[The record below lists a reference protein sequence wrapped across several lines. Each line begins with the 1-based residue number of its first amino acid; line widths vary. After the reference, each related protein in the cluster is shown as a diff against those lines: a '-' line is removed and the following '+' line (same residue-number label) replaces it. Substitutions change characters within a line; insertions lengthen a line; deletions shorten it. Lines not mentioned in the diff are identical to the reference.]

1 MTKSLVLA
9 SSFLNNKLLQ
19 AKLSS
24 FYTNVQSF
32 GNNILYRGIQNGKR
46 VKERI
51 EYSPSLYIP
60 SKKITNF
67 TSLDGEYLDQK
78 IFGDIRSAR
87 DFIKQFEG
95 VSNASKIYGQTRFE
109 YAFIADQHNGMV
121 DYDFDKVLVG
131 VIDIEVGSE
140 NGFPNPYQANEPITA
155 IALKYL
161 NGPIYVFG
169 CGDYEVQGKEI
180 YVKCKDEYSLCKQFM
195 SLWQGKTPDILTG
208 WNTKFFDEPYII
220 NRFRKILGEDVTKK
234 LSPWNYIGERKTN
247 INGREM
253 IAYNIMGVE
262 SLDYI
267 ELYKW
272 YAPGGKSQESYR
284 LDAIAQVELGEGKI
298 SYDEFDNLHAL
309 YRLNYQK
316 FIEYNIKD
324 VELIIKLEEKLK
336 LLELGVTLAY
346 DTKTNFEDIFAQ
358 TRMWDSMTYAYLF
371 EKSIIVPPRIV
382 KEKSSAFEG
391 AYVKE
396 VQVGKHDW
404 VASFDLNSLY
414 PHLMMQYNISP
425 ETLIEPENYTPEMR
439 EILSSGVDVNKMLS
453 KSVDTSKLVNATI
466 TPNGQ
471 FFRTDIQGFLP
482 KMMEEMYT
490 DRSKFK
496 KLMLKAKQEYEHET
510 DESKKYEIEKRIAK
524 YNNIQLA
531 KKVSLNSAYG
541 ALGSQYFRFYD
552 LRMALGVTTAG
563 QFSIRWIEA
572 KINAW
577 MNKLLETK
585 NADYVIASDTDSI
598 YLRMGEL
605 VNKFI
610 KDTSD
615 KQKVISLMDK
625 VCRDKLEPFID
636 ISYKELSDYVHAYDQ
651 KMQMKREGLSD
662 KGIWTAKKRYILNV
676 YNNEGVQYNEPQM
689 KVMGLEMIK
698 SSTPSAIR
706 EKMKE
711 AIQLMVNGTEDDIH
725 KFIAKFRE
733 DFRKLPPEEISFPRG
748 LNGLNKY
755 SDAAT
760 LYKLGTPIHVKG
772 AILYNNFLKQN
783 NLTKKYQLIQEGEK
797 IKFTYLKMPNPFK
810 DTVISYPNRLP
821 TELGLDNY
829 IDYDLQ
835 FDKAFLEPI
844 KVILDCMKWS
854 TEKVSSL
861 EDFFS

>member
-1 MTKSLVLA
+1 M
-9 SSFLNNKLLQ
+9 
-19 AKLSS
+19 
-24 FYTNVQSF
+24 
-32 GNNILYRGIQNGKR
+32 
-46 VKERI
+46 
-51 EYSPSLYIP
+51 P
-60 SKKITNF
+60 SKKLTNF
-67 TSLDGEYLDQK
+67 TSLDGDYLDQK
-78 IFGDIRSAR
+78 IFGDIRSAK
-87 DFIKQFEG
+87 DFIKQFDE
-95 VSNASKIYGQTRFE
+95 VSNAPKIYGQTRFE
-109 YAFIADQHNGMV
+109 YAFIADQHKGMV
-121 DYDFDKVLVG
+121 DYDFDRISVAV
-131 VIDIEVGSE
+131 VDIEVGSE
-140 NGFPNPYQANEPITA
+140 NGFPDPYLANEPITA
-155 IALKYL
+155 IAIKYL

-169 CGDYEVQGKEI
+169 CGDYETQGKEI
-180 YVKCKDEYSLCKQFM
+180 YVKCRDEHSLCKQFM
-195 SLWQGKTPDILTG
+195 ALWTKKCPDILTG
-208 WNTKFFDEPYII
+208 WNTKFFDEPYLI
-220 NRFRKILGEDVTKK
+220 NRFRKIIGEDETKK
-234 LSPWNYIGERKTN
+234 LSPWNYIGERKTV
-247 INGREM
+247 INGRQM

-298 SYDEFDNLHAL
+298 SYDEYDNLHAL

-324 VELIIKLEEKLK
+324 VELIIKLEDKLK
-336 LLELGVTLAY
+336 LIELGVTLAY

-358 TRMWDSMTYAYLF
+358 TRMWDSLTYAYLF
-371 EKSIIVPPRIV
+371 EKGIIVPPREI
-382 KEKSSAFEG
+382 KEKDSAFEG
-391 AYVKE
+391 AYVKD

-425 ETLIEPENYTPEMR
+425 ETLIDPQDYTDEMR
-439 EILSSGVDVNKMLS
+439 EVLSSGVSVEKLLMRQ
-453 KSVDTSKLVNATI
+453 VDTSGLANVTL

-471 FFRTDIQGFLP
+471 FFRTDMQGFLP
-482 KMMEEMYT
+482 KMMEEMYN
-490 DRSKFK
+490 DRKKFK
-496 KLMLKAKQEYEHET
+496 KLMIQAKKEYEVEKDT
-510 DESKKYEIEKRIAK
+510 TKLYDIEKRIAK

-531 KKVSLNSAYG
+531 KKVGLNSAYG

-563 QFSIRWIEA
+563 QLSIRWIEN
-572 KINAW
+572 KINEY
-577 MNKLLETK
+577 MNKLLDTSDK
-585 NADYVIASDTDSI
+585 DYVVASDTDSI

-625 VCRDKLEPFID
+625 ICEDKLQPYID
-636 ISYKELSDYVHAYDQ
+636 KSYEELAVYVHAYQQ
-651 KMQMKREGLSD
+651 KMEMKREGLSD

-676 YNNEGVQYNEPQM
+676 YNNEGVQYKEPQM

-698 SSTPSAIR
+698 SSTPAAIR

-711 AIQLMVNGTEDDIH
+711 AIQLMVNGTENDIH
-725 KFIAKFRE
+725 NFISKFRE
-733 DFRKLPPEEISFPRG
+733 DFRKLPPEDISFPRG

-755 SDAAT
+755 SDALT

-783 NLTKKYQLIQEGEK
+783 GLTKKYQLIQEGEK

-810 DTVISYPNRLP
+810 DTVISYPTRLP
-821 TELGLDNY
+821 TELGLDNF

-844 KVILDCMKWS
+844 KVILDCMQWT
-854 TEKVSSL
+854 TEKVSTL
-861 EDFFS
+861 EDFFA

>member
-1 MTKSLVLA
+1 
-9 SSFLNNKLLQ
+9 
-19 AKLSS
+19 
-24 FYTNVQSF
+24 
-32 GNNILYRGIQNGKR
+32 
-46 VKERI
+46 VKQRI
-51 EYSPSLYIP
+51 EYSPSLYLP
-60 SKKITNF
+60 SKKLTNF
-67 TSLDGEYLDQK
+67 TSLDGDYLDQK
-78 IFGDIRSAR
+78 IFGDIRSAK
-87 DFIKQFEG
+87 DFIKQFDE
-95 VSNASKIYGQTRFE
+95 VSNAPKIYGQTRFE
-109 YAFIADQHNGMV
+109 YAFIADQHKGMV
-121 DYDFDKVLVG
+121 DYDFDRISVAV
-131 VIDIEVGSE
+131 VDIEVGSE
-140 NGFPNPYQANEPITA
+140 NGFPDPYLANEPITA
-155 IALKYL
+155 IAIKYL

-169 CGDYEVQGKEI
+169 CGDYVTQGKEI
-180 YVKCKDEYSLCKQFM
+180 YVKCRDEHSLCKQFM
-195 SLWQGKTPDILTG
+195 ALWTKKCPDILTG
-208 WNTKFFDEPYII
+208 WNTKFFDEPYLI
-220 NRFRKILGEDVTKK
+220 NRFRKIIGEDEAKK
-234 LSPWNYIGERKTN
+234 LSPWNYIGERKTV
-247 INGREM
+247 INGRQM

-298 SYDEFDNLHAL
+298 SYDEYDNLHAL

-324 VELIIKLEEKLK
+324 VELIIKLEDKLK
-336 LLELGVTLAY
+336 LIELGVTLAY

-358 TRMWDSMTYAYLF
+358 TRMWDSLTYAYLF
-371 EKSIIVPPRIV
+371 EKGIIVPPREI
-382 KEKSSAFEG
+382 KEKDSAFEG
-391 AYVKE
+391 AYVKD

-425 ETLIEPENYTPEMR
+425 ETLIDPQDYTDEMR
-439 EILSSGVDVNKMLS
+439 QVLSSGVSVEKLLMRQ
-453 KSVDTSKLVNATI
+453 VDTSGLANVTL

-471 FFRTDIQGFLP
+471 FFRTDMQGFLP
-482 KMMEEMYT
+482 KMMEEMYN
-490 DRSKFK
+490 DRKKFK
-496 KLMLKAKQEYEHET
+496 KLMIQAKKEYEVEKDT
-510 DESKKYEIEKRIAK
+510 TKLYDIEKRIAK

-531 KKVSLNSAYG
+531 KKVGLNSAYG

-563 QFSIRWIEA
+563 QLSIRWIEN
-572 KINAW
+572 KINEY
-577 MNKLLETK
+577 MNKLLDTSDK
-585 NADYVIASDTDSI
+585 DYVVASDTDSI

-625 VCRDKLEPFID
+625 ICEDKLQPYID
-636 ISYKELSDYVHAYDQ
+636 KSYEELAVYVHAYQQ
-651 KMQMKREGLSD
+651 KMEMKREGLSD

-676 YNNEGVQYNEPQM
+676 YNNEGVQYKEPQM

-698 SSTPSAIR
+698 SSTPAAIR

-711 AIQLMVNGTEDDIH
+711 AIQLMVNGTENDIH
-725 KFIAKFRE
+725 NFISKFRE
-733 DFRKLPPEEISFPRG
+733 DFRKLPPEDISFPRG

-755 SDAAT
+755 SDALT

-783 NLTKKYQLIQEGEK
+783 GLTKKYQLIQEGEK

-810 DTVISYPNRLP
+810 DTVISYPTRLP
-821 TELGLDNY
+821 TELGLDNF

-844 KVILDCMKWS
+844 KVILDCMQWT
-854 TEKVSSL
+854 TEKVSTL
-861 EDFFS
+861 EDFFA

>member
-1 MTKSLVLA
+1 MALWTK
-9 SSFLNNKLLQ
+9 
-19 AKLSS
+19 
-24 FYTNVQSF
+24 
-32 GNNILYRGIQNGKR
+32 
-46 VKERI
+46 
-51 EYSPSLYIP
+51 
-60 SKKITNF
+60 
-67 TSLDGEYLDQK
+67 
-78 IFGDIRSAR
+78 
-87 DFIKQFEG
+87 
-95 VSNASKIYGQTRFE
+95 
-109 YAFIADQHNGMV
+109 
-121 DYDFDKVLVG
+121 
-131 VIDIEVGSE
+131 
-140 NGFPNPYQANEPITA
+140 
-155 IALKYL
+155 
-161 NGPIYVFG
+161 
-169 CGDYEVQGKEI
+169 
-180 YVKCKDEYSLCKQFM
+180 KC
-195 SLWQGKTPDILTG
+195 PDILTG
-208 WNTKFFDEPYII
+208 WNTKFFDEPYLI
-220 NRFRKILGEDVTKK
+220 NRFRKIIGEDEAKK
-234 LSPWNYIGERKTN
+234 LSPWNYIGERKTV
-247 INGREM
+247 INGRQM

-298 SYDEFDNLHAL
+298 SYDEYDNLHAL

-324 VELIIKLEEKLK
+324 VELIIKLEDKLK
-336 LLELGVTLAY
+336 LIELGVTLAY

-358 TRMWDSMTYAYLF
+358 TRMWDSLTYAYLF
-371 EKSIIVPPRIV
+371 EKGIIVPPREI
-382 KEKSSAFEG
+382 KEKDSAFEG
-391 AYVKE
+391 AYVKD

-425 ETLIEPENYTPEMR
+425 ETLIDPQDYTDEMR
-439 EILSSGVDVNKMLS
+439 EVLSSGVSVEKLLMRQ
-453 KSVDTSKLVNATI
+453 VDTSGLANVTL

-471 FFRTDIQGFLP
+471 FFRTDMQGFLP
-482 KMMEEMYT
+482 KMMEEMYN
-490 DRSKFK
+490 DRKKFK
-496 KLMLKAKQEYEHET
+496 KLMIQAKKEYEVEKDT
-510 DESKKYEIEKRIAK
+510 TKLYDIEKRIAK

-531 KKVSLNSAYG
+531 KKVGLNSAYG

-563 QFSIRWIEA
+563 QLSIRWIEN
-572 KINAW
+572 KINEY
-577 MNKLLETK
+577 MNKLLDTSDK
-585 NADYVIASDTDSI
+585 DYVVASDTDSI

-625 VCRDKLEPFID
+625 ICEDKLQPYID
-636 ISYKELSDYVHAYDQ
+636 KSYEELAVYVHAYQQ
-651 KMQMKREGLSD
+651 KMEMKREGLSD

-676 YNNEGVQYNEPQM
+676 YNNEGVQYKEPQM

-698 SSTPSAIR
+698 SSTPAAIR

-725 KFIAKFRE
+725 NFISKFRE
-733 DFRKLPPEEISFPRG
+733 DFRKLPPEDISFPRG

-755 SDAAT
+755 SDALT

-783 NLTKKYQLIQEGEK
+783 GLTKKYQLIQEGEK

-810 DTVISYPNRLP
+810 DTVISYPTRLP
-821 TELGLDNY
+821 TELGLDNF

-844 KVILDCMKWS
+844 KVILDCMQWT
-854 TEKVSSL
+854 TEKVSTL
-861 EDFFS
+861 EDFFT

>member
-1 MTKSLVLA
+1 MA
-9 SSFLNNKLLQ
+9 
-19 AKLSS
+19 S
-24 FYTNVQSF
+24 FYTNVQCF
-32 GNNILYRGIQNGKR
+32 GNNILYRGIKNGQR
-46 VKERI
+46 IKERI

-60 SKKITNF
+60 SKRVTNI

-78 IFGDIRSAR
+78 IFTDVRSAR
-87 DFIKQFEG
+87 DYVKQFDG
-95 VSNASKIYGQTRFE
+95 IPGAPKIYGQTRFE
-109 YAFIADQHNGMV
+109 YAFIADQHRGMV
-121 DYDFDKVLVG
+121 DYEFDKISIAI
-131 VIDIEVGSE
+131 IDIEVGSE
-140 NGFPNPYQANEPITA
+140 NGFPDPYEANEPITA
-155 IALKYL
+155 IAVKYL

-169 CGDYEVQGKEI
+169 CGDYETQGKEV

-195 SLWQGKTPDILTG
+195 ALWTKKCPDILTG

-220 NRFRKILGEDVTKK
+220 NRFRKILGEDETKK
-234 LSPWNYIGERKTN
+234 LSPWNYIGERKTV
-247 INGREM
+247 INGKPM
-253 IAYNIMGVE
+253 IAYNLMGVE

-298 SYDEFDNLHAL
+298 SYDEYDNLHAL

-324 VELIIKLEEKLK
+324 VELIVKLEDKLK
-336 LLELGVTLAY
+336 LLELAVTLGY
-346 DTKTNFEDIFAQ
+346 DTKTNFEDVFAQ
-358 TRMWDSMTYAYLF
+358 TRMWDSLTYAYLF
-371 EKSIIVPPRIV
+371 EKNIIVPPRII
-382 KEKSSAFEG
+382 KEKDGMFEG

-439 EILSSGVDVNKMLS
+439 EILSSGVSVDKMLS
-453 KSVDTSKLVNATI
+453 KSVDTSKLKNATL

-482 KMMEEMYT
+482 AMMEEMYD
-490 DRSKFK
+490 DRKKFK
-496 KLMLKAKQEYEHET
+496 KLMLQAKQEYENET

-563 QFSIRWIEA
+563 QLSIRWIEA
-572 KINAW
+572 KLNQY
-577 MNKLLETK
+577 MNKLLKSEK
-585 NADYVIASDTDSI
+585 DYVIASDTDSI
-598 YLRMGEL
+598 YLNLGPL
-605 VNKFI
+605 VESIVK
-610 KDTSD
+610 KPTETT
-615 KQKVISLMDK
+615 KVISIMDRICEDK
-625 VCRDKLEPFID
+625 IQPYIDESYNELATYVC
-636 ISYKELSDYVHAYDQ
+636 AYQQ
-651 KMQMKREGLSD
+651 KMEMKREGLSN

-676 YNNEGVQYNEPQM
+676 YNNEGVQYKEPQM

-698 SSTPSAIR
+698 SSTPAVIR
-706 EKMKE
+706 EKMKQ
-711 AIQLMVNGTEDDIH
+711 AITIMMNGTEDDIH
-725 KFIAKFRE
+725 NFVRKAKE
-733 DFRKLPPEEISFPRG
+733 DFMNLPPEDISSPRG
-748 LNGLNKY
+748 CNGLAKY
-755 SDAAT
+755 QDSLQ

-772 AILYNNFLKQN
+772 AILYNHHLKQK
-783 NLTKKYQLIQEGEK
+783 NLTKKYPLIQEGEK
-797 IKFTYLKMPNPFK
+797 LKYAYLKMPNPFK
-810 DTVISYPNRLP
+810 DTVISFPGRLP
-821 TELGLDNY
+821 KEFRLDEY

-835 FDKAFLEPI
+835 FEKAFLEPI
-844 KVILDCMKWS
+844 KVILNCMGWT